1 MESIINMKKTF
12 ALWLLAAS
20 LVAGIATAGYAQN
33 TTTTPNGYS
42 VPATADQRFLKPT
55 VLAGCLGRGSS
66 VDHYSLRGPRVQW
79 WELKSDSVDLGFF
92 LYLEVRVTV
101 VKSPE
106 DDGTLTVTDLAVVS
120 SSCNE
125 GW

>member
-1 MESIINMKKTF
+1 MNMKKTF

-55 VLAGCLGRGSS
+55 VLAGCLRRGSGAAQ
-66 VDHYSLRGPRVQW
+66 YSLRGPRVQW
-79 WELKSDSVDLGFF
+79 WELKSDSVNLGLF
-92 LYLEVRVTV
+92 LDLEVRVTV
-101 VKSPE
+101 VESPE
-106 DDGTLTVTDLAVVS
+106 HDGTFIVTDLALVS
-120 SSCNE
+120 SSCKE